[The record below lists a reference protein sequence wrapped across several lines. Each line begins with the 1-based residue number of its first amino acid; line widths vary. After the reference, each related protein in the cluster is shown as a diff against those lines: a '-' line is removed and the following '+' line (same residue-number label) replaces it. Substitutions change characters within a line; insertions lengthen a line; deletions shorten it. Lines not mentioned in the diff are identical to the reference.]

1 MYFTY
6 RGIEELEKRHGEEEV
21 TYEWLA
27 KKTRARYDISR
38 CGGVKSQVESPHRSS
53 PASCAPDQPR
63 CAVRPKRPS
72 QLA

>member
-27 KKTRARYDISR
+27 KKARARHDISR
-38 CGGVKSQVESPHRSS
+38 CGGVKSQVESPHRSP

-63 CAVRPKRPS
+63 CAVRSGQGQR
-72 QLA
+72 